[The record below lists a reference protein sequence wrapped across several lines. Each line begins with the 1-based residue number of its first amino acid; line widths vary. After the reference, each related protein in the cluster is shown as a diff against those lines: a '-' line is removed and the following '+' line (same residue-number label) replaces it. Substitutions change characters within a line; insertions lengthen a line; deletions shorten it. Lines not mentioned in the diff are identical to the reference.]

1 MKPGSLSLTH
11 VIVAVA
17 DGAPSAETRSHLQSL
32 LESVFFVCQQW
43 IIKRVEVGD
52 IHDATL
58 TAVTRL
64 GGQFGVETPVEDV
77 AGGGLAGLFKNIAR
91 EFPELQVRVVD
102 HASESHPS
110 EIAHRLLPRYAPQV
124 MSLKLGISR

>member
-1 MKPGSLSLTH
+1 MER
-11 VIVAVA
+11 
-17 DGAPSAETRSHLQSL
+17 PSAETRSHLQSL
-32 LESVFFVCQQW
+32 LESVFCLSQW

-110 EIAHRLLPRYAPQV
+110 EIAHSTVTEICRR
-124 MSLKLGISR
+124 